1 MLHHVLNRGKRNVY
15 RYVFSLPFSASL
27 NCQFQH
33 IESNASI
40 TIGKDGNL
48 LQCILVNRNV
58 ELTQAA
64 FSIFQGA
71 PEDGQDVFFGQ
82 TTQHENACARQESS
96 IHFKAG
102 IFGGGSN

>member
-1 MLHHVLNRGKRNVY
+1 MLVGALVIEQRAVLHHILNRGKRNVY
-15 RYVFSLPFSASL
+15 RYVFSLSFSASL

-58 ELTQAA
+58 ELAQAA
-64 FSIFQGA
+64 FSIFQGT
-71 PEDGQDVFFGQ
+71 PEDRQDEFFGQ
-82 TTQHENACARQESS
+82 TPQLQNAPP
-96 IHFKAG
+96 
-102 IFGGGSN
+102 